1 MIANIVKGK
10 KMNKMSLGLMSAMNT
25 EKKDNPNKTKN
36 IFLIGVET
44 IESFERMDVIK
55 RGRVMMHMAMM

>member
-1 MIANIVKGK
+1 MSANIVKGK

-44 IESFERMDVIK
+44 IESLERMDVMK
-55 RGRVMMHMAMM
+55 RGSVMIHMAMM